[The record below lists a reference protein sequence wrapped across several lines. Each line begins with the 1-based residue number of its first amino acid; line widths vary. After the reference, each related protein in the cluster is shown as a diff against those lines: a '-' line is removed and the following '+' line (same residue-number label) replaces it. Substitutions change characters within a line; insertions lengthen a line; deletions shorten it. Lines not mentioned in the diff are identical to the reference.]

1 LRRAKVAVRRTR
13 PQHFDALIELCRAVY
28 PRTAPY
34 GKEQLRSQHETFPEG
49 QMVAVARDPVHPTE
63 TGEQTVVGMAASLI
77 LSWEDYEPQD
87 AWRDFTDH
95 GMFTNHDPGGR
106 TLYGA
111 EVMVHPAWQGRG
123 VGSKIYEARRGLAQR
138 LGLRRIRAG
147 ARLRGYHRYAD
158 RMSARQYVD
167 RVIAGE
173 IRDPT
178 LTFQLHRG
186 FRVLHVVSGYLR
198 GDPESLGWA
207 AVIEWLDPEAGDER
221 DPSRS

>member
-1 LRRAKVAVRRTR
+1 LKRAKVVVRRTR
-13 PQHFDALIELCRAVY
+13 PRDFDDLIELCRTVY

-34 GKEQLRSQHETFPEG
+34 GKEQLRSHHEIFPEG
-49 QMVAVARDPVHPTE
+49 QMVAVARSPARAE
-63 TGEQTVVGMAASLI
+63 TGEDNVVGMASSLI
-77 LSWEDYEPQD
+77 LSWDDYEPQD

-111 EVMVHPAWQGRG
+111 EVMVHPVWQGRG
-123 VGSKIYEARRGLAQR
+123 VGSKIYDARRRLAQR

-186 FRVLHVVSGYLR
+186 FRVLHVVPGYLK
-198 GDPESLGWA
+198 GDSESLGWA
-207 AVIEWLDPEAGDER
+207 AVIEWLNPETVDEAGPS
-221 DPSRS
+221 DP